1 MWRVEHVTGT
11 VPELMRTEEPPDHER
26 TVRVHTV
33 TRPAVVLGS
42 TQQQDIINYAAT
54 DAAGVD
60 VVRRRSG
67 GGVVIL
73 WPQRQVWVDF
83 FIPAGDRLWH
93 DDVIRSAL
101 WVGEMWVSVVKSC
114 VMHGVGEEPVMHVGG
129 LESDEWGKLVC
140 FAGVG
145 PGEVLLAGRK
155 VVGVSQR
162 RNRNRVR
169 IQTSTRVSTKVS
181 IPTTQN
187 SHQLNEVAFLALPVD
202 RKTRF
207 ASILTERVGTLRAD
221 ASTVLNIMFAA
232 LDKVL

>member
-1 MWRVEHVTGT
+1 MWCVEHVTGT
-11 VPELMRTEEPPDHER
+11 VPELMGTEEPPDHER

-33 TRPAVVLGS
+33 TRPAIVLGS
-42 TQQQDIINYAAT
+42 TQQQDIIDYAAT

-67 GGVVIL
+67 GGVVML

-83 FIPAGDRLWH
+83 FIPAGDSLWH

-101 WVGEMWVSVVKSC
+101 WVGEMWVAVVKSC
-114 VMHGVGEEPVMHVGG
+114 ASYGVGEEPVIHIGG

-162 RNRNRVR
+162 RNRSRVR
-169 IQTSTRVSTKVS
+169 IQTSTRVSTRASKS
-181 IPTTQN
+181 ATQN
-187 SHQLNEVAFLALPVD
+187 GHRMNELAFLALSVD
-202 RKTRF
+202 RKAMC
-207 ASILTERVGTLRAD
+207 ASILAERVGTLMAD
-221 ASTVLNIMFAA
+221 ASTVLNAMFAA